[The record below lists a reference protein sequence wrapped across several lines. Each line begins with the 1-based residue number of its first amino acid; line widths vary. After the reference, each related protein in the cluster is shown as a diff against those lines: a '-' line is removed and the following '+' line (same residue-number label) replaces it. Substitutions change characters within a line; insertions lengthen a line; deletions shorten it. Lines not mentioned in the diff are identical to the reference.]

1 MAKLLIGQTGEGK
14 QFTID
19 PSSLTKHTIVFGA
32 TGSGKTVLCKSI
44 MEEASS
50 RGTPVLAI
58 DPKGDIGC
66 LGIRS
71 ENFSFRPY
79 SDNEAKLL
87 GKTPEDYAK
96 ELVTQ
101 YNDGYNALARDDD
114 ELKRFVEKTDVRI
127 FTPRSNTGLPVSMSP
142 RLTPPKDFA
151 KKMGEN
157 PSLAFDMLGMLP
169 LDDAISKRE
178 RSELSRRL
186 NVLVTDAAARAWF
199 LGEPPDFDRW
209 FHKSEGRTP
218 INIVD
223 LRTIPSE
230 EGKQVFVE
238 YLLQELFYWI
248 SRQEGTQT
256 LQYLLYFDEIHG
268 YCPPIREPPSKK
280 ILMHLIHVSR
290 AYGLGIVMATQN
302 PSDVDYKVISNA
314 NFRFVG
320 NLSTRQDIERVKTG
334 LSLGSDA
341 FQVISG
347 LKTRQFYYQVFD
359 QALSGILIPRWL
371 ISYHRG

>member
-19 PSSLTKHTIVFGA
+19 PSSLTKYTIVFGA
-32 TGSGKTVLCKSI
+32 PGSGKTVLCKSI

-151 KKMGEN
+151 KKMGED
-157 PSLAFDMLGMLP
+157 PSLALDMLELKASNLLRLAGYSEDGKVHRSLISRILEDEWNAGHELTIESLIELVSNPPFEKLGMLP
-169 LDDAISKRE
+169 LDHAISKRD

-186 NVLVTDAAARAWF
+186 NVQVTDA
-199 LGEPPDFDRW
+199 
-209 FHKSEGRTP
+209 T
-218 INIVD
+218 
-223 LRTIPSE
+223 
-230 EGKQVFVE
+230 
-238 YLLQELFYWI
+238 
-248 SRQEGTQT
+248 
-256 LQYLLYFDEIHG
+256 
-268 YCPPIREPPSKK
+268 
-280 ILMHLIHVSR
+280 
-290 AYGLGIVMATQN
+290 
-302 PSDVDYKVISNA
+302 
-314 NFRFVG
+314 
-320 NLSTRQDIERVKTG
+320 
-334 LSLGSDA
+334 
-341 FQVISG
+341 
-347 LKTRQFYYQVFD
+347 
-359 QALSGILIPRWL
+359 
-371 ISYHRG
+371 